1 MSERKVRNSYVGAA
15 TRHCMGSWRAT
26 AGDGREC
33 ELELPGVPSSLAGA
47 ESVEYRTTLS
57 DPRDPTDDIA
67 VLTLRGLYAQAT
79 VDLPG
84 RLDGDGPVEHDVY
97 FTPLRLPFVPDGPT
111 DVELSCRAPTDRF
124 GGSHDTDRV
133 PDEQT
138 VPGVWR
144 DISLETGPLPYLESV
159 AVRPERGESG
169 PQLRVRTSVLTGG
182 PTTDRLSYTVRPAGD
197 SRGGGTMER
206 SRIETDTAG
215 RTVVEHTVALR
226 SPALWWPRGF
236 GDQNR
241 HVLRVALGEQERTTT
256 VGICDVTVEDGS
268 VLVNDEPI
276 PIRGVNLVDGRA
288 ADVDRALELN
298 ATLVR
303 ARAHVPPEPLYDA
316 CDEAG
321 LLVWQDLPLAGPG
334 PYNTERGR
342 TLARALTRQT
352 ARHPSVA
359 VYAAHSEPTA
369 VASGLGG
376 GLLDRL
382 RLRWQARNA
391 TYDAASARELAAA
404 LPDPSFPAVGGPG
417 LGCDAAAY
425 YPGWRYGTPDDIGW
439 LLARYPTEILA
450 AYGAPAPAGNPE
462 DRTDATPVVTRSIA
476 GVDDP
481 IAARAAQAGLLGRVT
496 ERLRRERVG
505 AVACCLRDAGE
516 AGFGV
521 YERDGEPKPARDT
534 LARAFEPVQAFL
546 VEPSAGVNRVVVVND
561 TTGQVSGTLRWRAG
575 DTGGTLDLTVES
587 RGHWENGSLQV
598 PPDADRIG
606 LELVSDSHRVENRYA
621 LDERV

>member
-1 MSERKVRNSYVGAA
+1 MK
-15 TRHCMGSWRAT
+15 SWRAT

-33 ELELPGVPSSLAGA
+33 ELERPGVPSSLAGA
-47 ESVEYRTTLS
+47 ESVEYRTTLP
-57 DPRDPTDDIA
+57 DPRDPADDIA
-67 VLTLRGLYAQAT
+67 VLTLRGLYAHMT

-97 FTPLRLPFVPDGPT
+97 FTPLRLPFVPDGQT
-111 DVELSCRAPTDRF
+111 DVGLSCRAPTDRF
-124 GGSHDTDRV
+124 GGSHDTDWV

-144 DISLETGPLPYLESV
+144 GVSLETGPLPYLESV
-159 AVRPERGESG
+159 AVWPERGESG
-169 PQLRVRTSVLTGG
+169 PCLRVRTSVLTGG

-241 HVLRVALGEQERTTT
+241 HVLKLALDEQERTTT
-256 VGICDVTVEDGS
+256 VGICDVTVENGS
-268 VLVNDEPI
+268 VLVNGEPI
-276 PIRGVNLVDGRA
+276 PIRGVNLVDSRA
-288 ADVDRALELN
+288 ADIDRALELN

-316 CDEAG
+316 CDEVG
-321 LLVWQDLPLAGPG
+321 LLVWQDLPLTGPG
-334 PYNTERGR
+334 PYDTERGHA
-342 TLARALTRQT
+342 LARSFTRQT

-359 VYAAHSEPTA
+359 VYAAHSDPTTI
-369 VASGLGG
+369 ASGF
-376 GLLDRL
+376 R
-382 RLRWQARNA
+382 
-391 TYDAASARELAAA
+391 SARLSPAA
-404 LPDPSFPAVGGPG
+404 LAGPKRDVRHRVGARTRRGAARPAVGGPG

-439 LLARYPTEILA
+439 LLARYPAEILA
-450 AYGAPAPAGNPE
+450 AYGTPAPGGGPE
-462 DRTDATPVVTRSIA
+462 NRTDATPVVTHSIA
-476 GVDDP
+476 GVDGP
-481 IAARAAQAGLLGRVT
+481 IATRAAQARLLGRVT

-521 YERDGEPKPARDT
+521 YGRDGEPKPARDT

-546 VEPSAGVNRVVVVND
+546 VEPSAGVSRVVVVND
-561 TTGQVSGTLRWRAG
+561 TTERVTGTLRWHAG
-575 DTGGTLDLTVES
+575 DTSGTLDVTVES
-587 RGHWENGSLQV
+587 RGRWESGSLPV
-598 PPDADRIG
+598 PPDTDRIG
-606 LELVSDSHRVENRYA
+606 LELVSDGHRVENRYA
-621 LDERV
+621 LNGRV